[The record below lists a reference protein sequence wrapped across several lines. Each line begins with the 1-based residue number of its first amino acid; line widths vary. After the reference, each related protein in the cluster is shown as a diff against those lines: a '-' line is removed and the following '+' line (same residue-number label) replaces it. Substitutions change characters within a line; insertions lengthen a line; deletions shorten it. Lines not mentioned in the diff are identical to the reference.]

1 MHIRI
6 TLNAALAD
14 ETIRN
19 RPGDLFLKCARQINT
34 PTAHRVVR
42 AHERIAVVDID
53 NTQDL
58 YDAADELGEAEDA
71 FLAQHGNT
79 EVRL

>member
-1 MHIRI
+1 M
-6 TLNAALAD
+6 
-14 ETIRN
+14 
-19 RPGDLFLKCARQINT
+19 
-34 PTAHRVVR
+34 
-42 AHERIAVVDID
+42 AVVDID